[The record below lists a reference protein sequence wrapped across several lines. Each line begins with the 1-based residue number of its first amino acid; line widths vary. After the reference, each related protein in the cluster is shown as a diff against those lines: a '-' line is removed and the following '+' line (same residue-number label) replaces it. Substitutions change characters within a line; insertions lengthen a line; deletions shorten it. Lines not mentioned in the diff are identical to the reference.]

1 MNKRFLSLTVGLSII
16 IGCTVHKMQQQNK
29 SADVVA
35 TTQEPDDDSQYSGA
49 LFNAN
54 IRSTAART
62 PEEERLGFK
71 LPAGFEIQLY
81 ASEPDIGKPLNIA
94 FDAKGRMWVTQSF
107 EYPFPAEAPNKG
119 KDRLTILEDTDHD
132 GKADRFTHFN
142 DTLNIPI
149 GILPLNDGAIAYSIP
164 SVTKFTDT
172 NGDGVVDKQNA
183 LYTGFG
189 HTDTHGMVNN
199 FVRGYDGWVYSDHGF
214 TNNSVI
220 SGSDGHSI
228 SMTSGNTFRFR
239 IDGSRVEQHTYG
251 RVNPFGLAYDERGYL
266 YSTDC
271 HTSPLYQLI
280 MGGDYPSFGKT
291 TKMGFAPDMKRL
303 ENETTALAGLAY
315 YADVQFPEQ
324 YRNDFY
330 MGDVVASK
338 VYRNSYTNKGSTPVG
353 KKETDFLKSK
363 DPWFRPVDVKL
374 GPDGALY
381 IADFYN
387 SIIGH
392 YEVPLDDPHRDKT
405 RGRIWRITYKG
416 QHNAVQDWT
425 AATVNELLSALDMQ
439 NIAVRMAVTDQLSD
453 RIGMRSVKP
462 LKALL
467 NKKSTSATKYIHAL
481 WILHRLNAVDAKT
494 IKRSAASTD
503 PLIRLHTMR
512 ILLEQKP
519 SEANRQIILIGILD
533 KDPHVERAAVEDL
546 VNYPDMR
553 SLEALLVARS
563 EMPAY
568 DTHLVYT
575 ARLCI
580 KNLLLHE
587 ELMRQVAA
595 REWKKL
601 DASYIADVLVA
612 VPSAESAAF
621 LFRFISN
628 NPVPGNLTVA
638 YGHIAEFIPEGQ
650 LAAVIANGRQ
660 EKADIERAL
669 LAFEPSLAIEYEFL
683 IFSGI
688 QQGIAR
694 RGGKVPA
701 ELQAWGIQ
709 LAEGI
714 LAKYPAE
721 TRVRAS
727 DLVKQKFAIGVA
739 GDYKVRSLEPK
750 VKQFLEPG
758 SATDMDTKAS
768 ALRALLKI
776 DPERNADVVT
786 RLLEDPNSTLE
797 FKIRV
802 ANVLGDLTGST
813 GASLQPVLTRIN
825 NVLADV
831 KDAPPALQSAI
842 VTSLASSSEGKD
854 LVFAKVR
861 QGQIFS
867 RVLVEPKVGE
877 RVLFNSSPKQKKE
890 YDELTANVEP
900 VNTDRDKAINMMM
913 GLYNSS
919 SKENKIPSL
928 DEGHVVFVQ
937 NCSPCHKIGTEG
949 RNIGPNLDGV
959 SKWRPNALATKI
971 IDPNRNISEAF
982 RTYTIKLKD
991 GKVLSGLYRRDEGA
1005 IMVFA
1010 DASGQEF
1017 NVAKND
1023 VAERTASKLT
1033 LMPDNFRNKLSQT
1046 EFNAVI
1052 NYLLNHKN

>member
-1 MNKRFLSLTVGLSII
+1 MNKRLLSLAAGLSVLII
-16 IGCTVHKMQQQNK
+16 AGCAIRQIQQQSK
-29 SADVVA
+29 SANVIT

-71 LPAGFEIQLY
+71 LPPGFEIQLY

-132 GKADRFTHFN
+132 GKADRFIHFN

-149 GILPLNDGAIAYSIP
+149 GVLPLNDGAIAYSIP
-164 SVTKFTDT
+164 SVIRFADL
-172 NGDGVVDKQNA
+172 NGDGVADKQKTLFA
-183 LYTGFG
+183 GFG

-214 TNNSVI
+214 TNTSAI
-220 SGSDGHSI
+220 SGTDGHSI

-251 RVNPFGLAYDERGYL
+251 RVNPFGLAFDERGYL

-315 YADVQFPEQ
+315 YGDVQFPEE

-353 KKETDFLKSK
+353 KKETDFMKSK

-416 QHNAVQDWT
+416 QHNAVKDWT
-425 AATVNELLSALDMQ
+425 AATVDELLSALDMQ
-439 NIAVRMAVTDQLSD
+439 NIAVRMAATDQLSD
-453 RIGMRSVKP
+453 RIGMSSVKP
-462 LKALL
+462 LKAAL
-467 NKKSTSATKYIHAL
+467 NKKSTSSIKYIHAL
-481 WILHRLNAVDAKT
+481 WILHRLDALDAK
-494 IKRSAASTD
+494 ILKQSAASTD

-512 ILLEQKP
+512 ILLERKP
-519 SEANRQIILIGILD
+519 DESNYNLILNAVKD
-533 KDPHVERAAVEDL
+533 KDPHVERAAIEDL
-546 VNYPDMR
+546 VNYPNMT
-553 SLEALLVARS
+553 SLEAILAARVGI
-563 EMPAY
+563 PVY
-568 DTHLVYT
+568 DTHMEYT
-575 ARLCI
+575 ARLCV
-580 KNLLLHE
+580 KNLLLHH
-587 ELMRQVAA
+587 ELMQQVLAKDWKQQDAA
-595 REWKKL
+595 N
-601 DASYIADVLVA
+601 IADVLVA
-612 VPSAESAAF
+612 VPSAESALF
-621 LFRFISN
+621 LSRYIQSN
-628 NPVPGNLTVA
+628 PIPGNTSTVYEQLGEFMPA
-638 YGHIAEFIPEGQ
+638 DQIAKVITDARQRKADVESEFIVWT
-650 LAAVIANGRQ
+650 A
-660 EKADIERAL
+660 
-669 LAFEPSLAIEYEFL
+669 
-683 IFSGI
+683 I
-688 QQGIAR
+688 QQGLAR
-694 RGGKVPA
+694 RGVKETP

-709 LAEGI
+709 LAEG
-714 LAKYPAE
+714 LLTKYPATTKAKAAE
-721 TRVRAS
+721 
-727 DLVKQKFAIGVA
+727 LVKQKFAIVIA
-739 GDYKVRSLEPK
+739 GDYKVHTLEPK
-750 VKQFLEPG
+750 VKQFLEAG
-758 SATDMDTKAS
+758 SNADPDTKAS

-776 DPERNADVVT
+776 DPERNIDVVT
-786 RLLEDPNSTLE
+786 KLLEDPNSTLE
-797 FKIRV
+797 FKIKI

-813 GASLQPVLTRIN
+813 GASLQPVLARAN
-825 NVLADV
+825 KVLADI

-842 VTSLASSSEGKD
+842 VTSLASSPEGKD

-867 RVLVEPKVGE
+867 RVLVEPRVGE
-877 RVLFNSSPKQKKE
+877 RILFNSSAKQKRE
-890 YDELTANVEP
+890 YAELTANVEP
-900 VNTDRDKAINMMM
+900 VNVDRDKAINMMM
-913 GLYNSS
+913 GLYNTS
-919 SKENKIPSL
+919 SKENKLPAL
-928 DEGHVVFVQ
+928 EEGHAVFVQ
-937 NCSPCHKIGTEG
+937 NCAPCHKIGTEG
-949 RNIGPNLDGV
+949 GNIGPNLDGV
-959 SKWRPNALATKI
+959 SKWGPNALATKI

-982 RTYTIKLKD
+982 RNYTLKLKD

-1023 VAERTASKLT
+1023 VAERTASKFT

-1046 EFNAVI
+1046 EFNAIV
-1052 NYLLNHKN
+1052 NYLINHK